1 MQVNKISLKY
11 YVAEEILKGIYSEAM
26 NENVKKLQEV
36 SYDYMTTENILKM
49 YARAFKAEMNKKAAM
64 IVVESLSDEKK
75 RLIKLKYGEQRQLVS
90 MSFALNISVGQL
102 MVWNQSIME
111 KITQFVMYRL
121 TAEDVFCKKKI
132 SGMIE
137 MLNLTIEFFSGLE
150 SEYQVRREWLDEL
163 KRKKNNYQNLLRQIE
178 KFESKRIETS
188 YKKVI
193 VSKIGSPNST
203 NKEIAIA
210 CKLHKA
216 TVGRFLKKFTN
227 AMSSYLK

>member
-1 MQVNKISLKY
+1 M
-11 YVAEEILKGIYSEAM
+11 AEAILKEVYSKAT

-36 SYDYMTTENILKM
+36 SYDYMTTESILKM
-49 YARAFKAEMNKKAAM
+49 YAKAFKAEMNKKAAM

-75 RLIKLKYGEQRQLVS
+75 RLIKLKYGEEKQLVA
-90 MSFALNISVGQL
+90 MSFALNTSVGQL
-102 MVWNQSIME
+102 MVWNQSVME

-121 TAEDVFCKKKI
+121 TADDVFCKKKI
-132 SGMIE
+132 VGMLE
-137 MLNLTIEFFSGLE
+137 MLRLTIEFFSGLE
-150 SEYQVRREWLDEL
+150 SEYQVRREWLEEL

-178 KFESKRIETS
+178 KFESKKIENS

-193 VSKIGSPNST
+193 LAKIENPNRT
-203 NKEIAIA
+203 NKEIAMA

-216 TVGRFLKKFTN
+216 TVGPFLKKFAN